1 MLLEMLQAAV
11 GGESRG
17 KSEPKYETRKLKEI
31 INIQFYSI
39 KQLYK
44 EILGEKEKK
53 RCVLSDEER
62 GEEKKGK

>member
-31 INIQFYSI
+31 IKYSFLFNKTIIQRDTRR
-39 KQLYK
+39 
-44 EILGEKEKK
+44 K
-53 RCVLSDEER
+53 REEEVCALR
-62 GEEKKGK
+62 

>member
-62 GEEKKGK
+62 VEEKKGK